1 MYNIKKAKWIWA
13 NETKDKPNQYCQFI
27 QEINIKKVSKEV
39 KIYISATSDYVL
51 YINGEYVSC
60 RQYHDFP
67 NYKAYDTIQVG
78 DFLKVGKNRICV
90 LGYNMGE
97 STFAYI
103 KDTGGIIYSLE
114 NGKSFL
120 QYESQEVKQ

>member
-51 YINGEYVSC
+51 YINGDESVLLYYLHFAV
-60 RQYHDFP
+60 QFIQ
-67 NYKAYDTIQVG
+67 AYCTKMPQLCI
-78 DFLKVGKNRICV
+78 L
-90 LGYNMGE
+90 L
-97 STFAYI
+97 
-103 KDTGGIIYSLE
+103 L
-114 NGKSFL
+114 
-120 QYESQEVKQ
+120 